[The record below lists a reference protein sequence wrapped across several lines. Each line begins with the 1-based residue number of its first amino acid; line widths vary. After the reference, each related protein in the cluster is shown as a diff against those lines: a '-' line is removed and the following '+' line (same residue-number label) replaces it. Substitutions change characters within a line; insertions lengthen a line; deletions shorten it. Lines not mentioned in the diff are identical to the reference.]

1 MISYSFKFAKVA
13 FYVPERG
20 LSWCIFHQA
29 REKWEFC
36 CWMKSSLDISYIQ
49 LIGGTIELLNSARW
63 ICPVQLEECWMS
75 VIIGDWSVFP
85 CSSDRFCL
93 IYFNTLLLCAY
104 IKECYVFLKNWTP
117 LSLCYDIIL
126 FISDNF
132 PCPGVALSEIDIA
145 VSTFLINY

>member
-1 MISYSFKFAKVA
+1 MVVWEQTVYDFYSFKFAKVA

-20 LSWCIFHQA
+20 LFWCIFHQA

-36 CWMKSSLDISYIQ
+36 CWMKSSLDISCIQ
-49 LIGGTIELLNSARW
+49 LIGGAIELLNLCLLNLSSSVRW
-63 ICPVQLEECWMS
+63 VLKS
-75 VIIGDWSVFP
+75 VIIGDSSVFP

-104 IKECYVFLKNWTP
+104 IKDCYVFLKNWPP

-126 FISDNF
+126 
-132 PCPGVALSEIDIA
+132 LSLT
-145 VSTFLINY
+145 TFLALK